1 MSKNKKKS
9 GGAAGKGGGTS
20 THKQPAAKTTASKSK
35 APLIIGTL
43 VVIGIIAAIAISSG
57 QNGGSTATAGTTGA
71 AGRTAAAP
79 QPTAE
84 EAKYIGRLLP
94 AAYQAPK
101 VGDPWVIN
109 QQINMTPVTAQV
121 EATGVAVAVADVTAN
136 KLVSFSYAKPSGEV
150 VPLLAYVRPSGKV
163 FVGVSFCIPC
173 KGTGQTLEADGTMR
187 CQSCGTKRDPES
199 LVGISG
205 ACRLY
210 PLDELPATVVGGKL
224 VIDKGAIDGWIA
236 QPTDRKIGA

>member
-9 GGAAGKGGGTS
+9 SGAGGKGAGVS
-20 THKQPAAKTTASKSK
+20 THKQPVAKAAKSKSK

-43 VVIGIIAAIAISSG
+43 VVIGIIAAIAISG
-57 QNGGSTATAGTTGA
+57 NLGGGASSTAGATGA
-71 AGRTAAAP
+71 AGAASSP

-94 AAYQAPK
+94 AAYVAPK
-101 VGDPWVIN
+101 VADPWVIN

-121 EATGVAVAVADVTAN
+121 EATGVAVAVADVTTN
-136 KLVSFSYAKPSGEV
+136 KLVSFSYTKPSGEV

-205 ACRLY
+205 ACKLY
-210 PLDELPATVVGGKL
+210 PLDELPATAVGGKL
-224 VIDKGAIDGWIA
+224 VIDKGVLDNWIA